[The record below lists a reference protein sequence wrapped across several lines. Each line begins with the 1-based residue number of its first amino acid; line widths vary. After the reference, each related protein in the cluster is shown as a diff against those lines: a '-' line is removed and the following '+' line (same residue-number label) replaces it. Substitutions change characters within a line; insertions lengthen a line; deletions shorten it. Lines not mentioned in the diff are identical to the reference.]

1 MRHRTLMAVNLLETA
16 VPTMRSQCTGVHS
29 GFLDRTHTA
38 VRLESLTYWSDYR
51 EMSGW
56 VAGAGPAGS
65 PGARLWTLF
74 AQKRACD
81 I

>member
-38 VRLESLTYWSDYR
+38 VRLESLTYSR
-51 EMSGW
+51 RTSRQTI
-56 VAGAGPAGS
+56 S
-65 PGARLWTLF
+65 RSSR
-74 AQKRACD
+74 K
-81 I
+81 